1 MKMLIVANKTCL
13 ITEPGCVLSDQSAKN
28 LNLNMNNLLPYPP
41 IQQFPPLNSN
51 NKPYLYISDTDN
63 HCIKMI
69 DMSLQSST
77 VVAGECGKKG
87 FMDGPFGYNRLNRPT
102 SLGITRTGM
111 LYFYDEGN

>member
-69 DMSLQSST
+69 DMSL
-77 VVAGECGKKG
+77 
-87 FMDGPFGYNRLNRPT
+87 
-102 SLGITRTGM
+102 
-111 LYFYDEGN
+111 

>member
-1 MKMLIVANKTCL
+1 MLVVANKSCL
-13 ITEPGCVLSDQSAKN
+13 LTEPGCVLSDQSASS
-28 LNLNMNNLLPYPP
+28 LNLNMNNLLPYPS
-41 IQQFPPLNSN
+41 IIQFPPLNS

-69 DMSLQSST
+69 DMSLESST
-77 VVAGECGKKG
+77 VVAGECGKQG

-102 SLGITRTGM
+102 SLGITRTGI